1 MNRIEGYSA
10 YQMNLYENQTQ
21 RRKSAADGA
30 VAEKTSE
37 TQSGQ
42 TELSDGAQKLL
53 KELKEKYKDMDF
65 MVAKYDSDEEAA
77 SYLSRGTKEYS
88 VLIDPETLEKMA
100 ADKGTKQKYMN
111 ILDNAKTDLS
121 KMKDQLA
128 DEGKDV
134 THIGISINSEGKRS
148 YFADLEKMSDKQ
160 AERIEKNRE
169 EKKAEKA
176 AEEKKK
182 KTRVHADSIE
192 ELREKIRNIDWD
204 QIKAEDP
211 QQVGSRYDYSI

>member
-10 YQMNLYENQTQ
+10 YQTNYYENQTQ
-21 RRKSAADGA
+21 RKKSTSDGA
-30 VAEKTSE
+30 VADKTKE
-37 TQSGQ
+37 TQTSQ
-42 TELSDGAQKLL
+42 VELSDGAQKLL
-53 KELKEKYKDMDF
+53 KKLKETYKDMDF

-100 ADKGTKQKYMN
+100 ADEGTKKKYMN
-111 ILDNAKTDLS
+111 ILDNAKTDLT
-121 KMKDQLA
+121 KMKDELA
-128 DEGKDV
+128 EEGKEV
-134 THIGISINSEGKRS
+134 THIGISFNSDGKKS

-169 EKKAEKA
+169 DKKAEKA

-192 ELREKIRNIDWD
+192 ELREKIKNIDWD

-211 QQVGSRYDYSI
+211 QQVGSKSDYSI